1 MSDNET
7 KPLVYYPTQNKYLI
21 NIRCM
26 MVIIKKGQKV
36 VKQENST
43 R

>member
-7 KPLVYYPTQNKYLI
+7 KPKVYYPTRNKYLI

-26 MVIIKKGQKV
+26 MVIIKEGIKSSQM
-36 VKQENST
+36 
-43 R
+43 RIL